1 MIHLVVYQLIEFGR
15 RVYRVLVDCLCTSNT
30 ELCRPTGLRHF
41 LDSIV
46 YGERLPVQ
54 AGDLV
59 TEES

>member
-1 MIHLVVYQLIEFGR
+1 MIRLVVSRLIEVGR
-15 RVYRVLVDCLCTSNT
+15 RVCRVLVDCLWTSST
-30 ELCRPTGLRHF
+30 ELCRPTGLCHF

>member
-1 MIHLVVYQLIEFGR
+1 MIRLLVYRLIEFGR
-15 RVYRVLVDCLCTSNT
+15 RVYRVLVYGLCTSNT
-30 ELCRPTGLRHF
+30 ELCRPTGLCHF